1 MTQPRHHVPGGR
13 SGARAF
19 PYLKFQN
26 RKIMKTIPTDGDQG
40 DQRRAFTLIEL
51 LVVIAIIA
59 ILAAMLLPALG
70 SAKERALRIS
80 CLNNLKQLGIALSM
94 YGSDYNDTLP
104 TRPDVN
110 GTPFSGYFLFAVSI
124 DPGYNTTP
132 ATGPRGQA
140 VQDNRPGLN
149 HGLLFRQQL
158 IPSGRIFY
166 CPSLSKLTREFAY
179 DGFVTTEGKW
189 PAYGNAPTDWNP
201 APVRSSYI
209 LYPQSATLADPTNPY
224 RYKLATKM
232 TELSARLA
240 VMPDLI
246 HVYEWIPHRSGNNP
260 GALNVLWGDWHVT
273 ISTTKAAF
281 DQKLW
286 GNGGPGANPDA
297 FQKIV
302 SLLKP

>member
-1 MTQPRHHVPGGR
+1 LAERLLIDNTMR
-13 SGARAF
+13 
-19 PYLKFQN
+19 
-26 RKIMKTIPTDGDQG
+26 TILAAETTSDR
-40 DQRRAFTLIEL
+40 RRAFTLIEL

-59 ILAAMLLPALG
+59 ILAAMLLPALA

-80 CLNNLKQLGIALSM
+80 CLNNLKQQGLGLGM
-94 YGSDYNDTLP
+94 YGSDFNEKLP
-104 TRPDVN
+104 NRPNVD

-124 DPGYNTTP
+124 DPGYDTQA

-149 HGLLFRQQL
+149 HGLLFRQKV
-158 IPSGRIFY
+158 IPSGRVFY
-166 CPSLSKLTREFAY
+166 CPSLAKLTREFAY
-179 DGFVTTEGKW
+179 EGFLTTDGRW

-209 LYPQSATLADPTNPY
+209 LYPQSATLADPSNSY
-224 RYKLATKM
+224 RYKLATKT
-232 TELSARLA
+232 TELNARLA

-246 HVYEWIPHRSGNNP
+246 HVYEWIPHRSGSSP
-260 GALNVLWGDWHVT
+260 GALNVLWGDWHAT

-297 FQKIV
+297 FQKII

>member
-1 MTQPRHHVPGGR
+1 MRILSALLTKSPR
-13 SGARAF
+13 
-19 PYLKFQN
+19 
-26 RKIMKTIPTDGDQG
+26 
-40 DQRRAFTLIEL
+40 RRAFTLIEL

-59 ILAAMLLPALG
+59 ILAALLLPAL
-70 SAKERALRIS
+70 SNAKERAMRIS
-80 CLNNLKQLGIALSM
+80 CLNNLKQQGIALGM
-94 YGSDYNDTLP
+94 YAGDHSEKLP
-104 TRPDVN
+104 TRPNVEA
-110 GTPFSGYFLFAVSI
+110 TPFSGYFLFAVSI
-124 DPGYNTTP
+124 DPGYNTQP

-140 VQDNRPGLN
+140 VQNNRPGLN
-149 HGLLFRQQL
+149 HGLLFREKL
-158 IPSGRIFY
+158 LPSGKNFY

-179 DGFVTTEGKW
+179 DGFVTTEGTW

-209 LYPQSATLADPTNPY
+209 LYPQSATLSDPAVPY
-224 RYKLATKM
+224 RYKLAVKV
-232 TELSARLA
+232 TELNARLA

-273 ISTTKAAF
+273 ISATKAAF

-297 FQKIV
+297 FQQII
-302 SLLKP
+302 SLLRP